1 MSARFLPGR
10 GGAPTLIGMVHLG
23 PVLDGTTPLADVVA
37 RAVSDAEALA
47 EAGFD
52 AICAENF
59 GDAPFYPDRVPAHT
73 IAGMTRALLAVRAV
87 AEHAGI
93 PLGVNVLR
101 NDCET
106 ALAIAAAIDAAFVR
120 VNVHTGAMVTDQGLI
135 AGRAHDTVRYRDHL
149 APAVAIYADVQ
160 VKHAAPLAPR
170 PLEDEA
176 REVYGRGRADA
187 LIVSG
192 ARTGGKTDVSRLE
205 AVRAAVPD
213 APILVGSGA
222 TPDDVKA
229 LLRVAD
235 GVIVGSWLKEGGA
248 VLRPVDPARARAF
261 VAAARG

>member
-1 MSARFLPGR
+1 MSRFLPGR
-10 GGAPTLIGMVHLG
+10 AGVGTLIGMVHLG
-23 PVLDGTTPLADVVA
+23 PVLDGATRLADVVA
-37 RAVSDAEALA
+37 RAIADAEALA

-59 GDAPFYPDRVPAHT
+59 GDAPFYPGRVPAHT
-73 IAGMTRALLAVRAV
+73 VAGMTRALLAVRAV
-87 AEHAGI
+87 TERAGI

-101 NDCET
+101 NDCDT
-106 ALAIAAAIDAAFVR
+106 ALAIAAAVDAAFVR

-135 AGRAHDTVRYRDHL
+135 EGRAHETVRWRDRM
-149 APAVAIYADVQ
+149 APDVAIYADVQ

-170 PLEDEA
+170 PLDEEA
-176 REVYGRGRADA
+176 REVFGRGRADA

-192 ARTGGKTDVSRLE
+192 ARTGGKTDVARLE
-205 AVRAAVPD
+205 AVRAAVPE

-235 GVIVGSWLKEGGA
+235 GVIVGSWLKEGGQ